1 MEQGRRFC
9 HVSGY
14 IIIGVLIESLCLLI
28 LQLTLLKK
36 HLEFFFSSIN
46 SFESSIFNRSLSWVE
61 NQRKVNKLYFLLI
74 NALDFSKWSLFNLF
88 RLDDKISLYYIVS
101 QGIWKCQWTILS
113 SFFLNEHRRR
123 QNYLSN
129 GYNRG
134 TTAKLTCPKIKMEW
148 INYQKLLKYS
158 S

>member
-1 MEQGRRFC
+1 MF
-9 HVSGY
+9 VFTNFTAY
-14 IIIGVLIESLCLLI
+14 PF
-28 LQLTLLKK
+28 KK
-36 HLEFFFSSIN
+36 STWNHFSSINN
-46 SFESSIFNRSLSWVE
+46 SFESSIFNRSLRWVE

-74 NALDFSKWSLFNLF
+74 NALDFSKWSPFNLF

-101 QGIWKCQWTILS
+101 QGIWKYQWTILS
-113 SFFLNEHRRR
+113 SFFLNGHRRR
-123 QNYLSN
+123 RNYLSN

-134 TTAKLTCPKIKMEW
+134 TAKLTCPKIKMEW